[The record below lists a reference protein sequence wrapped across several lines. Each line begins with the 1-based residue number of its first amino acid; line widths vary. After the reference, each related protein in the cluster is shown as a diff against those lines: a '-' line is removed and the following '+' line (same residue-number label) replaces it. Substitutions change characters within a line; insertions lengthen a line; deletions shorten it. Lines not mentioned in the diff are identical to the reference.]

1 MKKWYQ
7 WWSFL
12 VTVFLWFVGP
22 IILVILA
29 AIVPFAAAPAIYSV
43 MLVSGIGTAV
53 WFVCDIVK
61 TKKAAN
67 AAQHASK
74 QHQG

>member
-53 WFVCDIVK
+53 WFVCENEEGRK
-61 TKKAAN
+61 CRAARI
-67 AAQHASK
+67 QTAS
-74 QHQG
+74 QG

>member
-53 WFVCDIVK
+53 
-61 TKKAAN
+61 
-67 AAQHASK
+67 
-74 QHQG
+74 